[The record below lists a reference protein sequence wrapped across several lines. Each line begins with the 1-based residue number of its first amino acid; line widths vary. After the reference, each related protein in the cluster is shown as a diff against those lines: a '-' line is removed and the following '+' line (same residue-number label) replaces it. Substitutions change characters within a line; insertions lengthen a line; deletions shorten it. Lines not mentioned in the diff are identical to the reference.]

1 MNGRPLVEKK
11 TEHESTTYA
20 SYHETAPRVS
30 LGRWMVTVV
39 VFNSLK
45 TGVAVLEKDTATV
58 QQLSDG

>member
-11 TEHESTTYA
+11 TERESTTLRLA
-20 SYHETAPRVS
+20 RDHETAPRVS

-58 QQLSDG
+58 